1 MSGITPL
8 IDTLMHQVL
17 GRQSDSL
24 QRSINAP
31 VQPVTPGDG
40 PRALSR
46 DSSLDGRPTTNLPLD
61 DLRRLPASPDQGGR
75 GLPASKGEGA
85 PGSTQT
91 HFSPAA
97 RSIADVL
104 LRFPAPPTAVRLDA
118 PLMGPDEPA
127 SAETLSNRLNASIRD
142 SGLFYEAHLK
152 RWFQGEV
159 PRQQLM
165 REPQMQLARPQVSG
179 PLPAGPQTQ
188 PGTLQPSGPLSAG
201 QQVQPGALQS
211 PGPLP
216 AGPSMQSGAL
226 QPSGPLPAGPQIQP
240 GVYQS
245 TGQLSAGPQA
255 QPGAYPSSAQTS
267 ADPQTSFVRPLV
279 ASQAPSWGAFPGSG
293 TPGPILPNTALVF
306 VQGAA
311 GGVGVPG
318 PSTAPAAQAAA
329 NLPGAS
335 AGAGGANTSA
345 GVAPGLA
352 SERAGVERS
361 VGSLATT
368 PSPLTEKPEAR
379 ALAARETAALREFEA
394 LSSTKRE
401 VVHESLQGLVRQQ
414 LEMLATPVLRWEGDV
429 WAGIFMALVINL
441 PTGRQQ
447 GDEGGEGAEAEQ
459 EWRSQMQLE
468 VPNVGAFS
476 VTLSLFRSVL
486 DVSVDTFDEET
497 YAHLA
502 PSIGRLEERLGA
514 LDFQKVRVNLKQ
526 PQGET

>member
-165 REPQMQLARPQVSG
+165 REPQMQLARSQVAG
-179 PLPAGPQTQ
+179 PMPAGPQTQ
-188 PGTLQPSGPLSAG
+188 PGALQPSGPLSTG
-201 QQVQPGALQS
+201 QPLQPGALQS

-216 AGPSMQSGAL
+216 AGPPIQPGVL
-226 QPSGPLPAGPQIQP
+226 QPSGPLPAGPQLQP
-240 GVYQS
+240 NVYQS
-245 TGQLSAGPQA
+245 TGQLSAGSQA
-255 QPGAYPSSAQTS
+255 QPGAYPSSGQTS
-267 ADPQTSFVRPLV
+267 ADSQTSFVRPLV
-279 ASQAPSWGAFPGSG
+279 AGQAPGWGAFPGSS
-293 TPGPILPNTALVF
+293 TPGPILPNTALIF
-306 VQGAA
+306 VQGAG

-318 PSTAPAAQAAA
+318 PSTGPAAQATA

-335 AGAGGANTSA
+335 AGAGGANTGA
-345 GVAPGLA
+345 GVTSGLA
-352 SERAGVERS
+352 SERAGIERS
-361 VGSLATT
+361 VGNLATT
-368 PSPLTEKPEAR
+368 PSPLTEKPEER
-379 ALAARETAALREFEA
+379 ALAARESAALRDFEA

-447 GDEGGEGAEAEQ
+447 GDEGGESAEAEQ

-468 VPNVGAFS
+468 VPNVGAFN

-486 DVSVDTFDEET
+486 EVSMDTFDEET
-497 YAHLA
+497 YAHLE

-514 LDFQKVRVNLKQ
+514 LDFQKVRVSLKQ